1 MYQEDYLRNY
11 IKESELRVFN
21 DRIKV
26 RLSRGL
32 AIKYDLGVY
41 TNFLT
46 RIENEMKMLDKLKI
60 KYPAN
65 AKPILYI
72 YVVPDDNYKC
82 LLYFLKIKRVVE
94 SLLLAMIWMV
104 FLLLMD

>member
-26 RLSRGL
+26 RLSSEL

-41 TNFLT
+41 TNFLI
-46 RIENEMKMLDKLKI
+46 RRFEI
-60 KYPAN
+60 K
-65 AKPILYI
+65 
-72 YVVPDDNYKC
+72 
-82 LLYFLKIKRVVE
+82 
-94 SLLLAMIWMV
+94 
-104 FLLLMD
+104 